1 MTLVR
6 IDAIEGRRSPVQLEI
21 LADTVHSTIVEVF
34 GAAET
39 ERYQI
44 ITEHRPGRIITFESD
59 LGEGRTDDVVIIQIV
74 QSAQTETQKR
84 ALYRELAER
93 LYDRLS
99 LREDDLIVTIVENTH
114 ADWSF
119 TDELACGPDG
129 TLWR

>member
-6 IDAIEGRRSPVQLEI
+6 IDVIEGRRSPVQLEI

-34 GAAET
+34 GAAVI

-44 ITEHRPGRIITFESD
+44 ITEHRPGRIITFDSG
-59 LGEGRTDDVVIIQIV
+59 LGEGRNDDVVVIQIV
-74 QSAQTETQKR
+74 QSGRSEAQKR
-84 ALYRELAER
+84 ALYRELTDR
-93 LYDRLS
+93 LHDRLS

-119 TDELACGPDG
+119 SDDG
-129 TLWR
+129 RDGAQ